1 MRWSKLL
8 ILLGETL
15 LCGGRRR
22 PLCTLETTQY
32 SSKVFICRSRALP
45 WEGFRV
51 RHGKEMG
58 VRSKSTPGEVA
69 PPPRFGSP

>member
-32 SSKVFICRSRALP
+32 SKVFICRSRALP

-51 RHGKEMG
+51 RHGRNWG